1 MSSAT
6 HIDQQIL
13 SDAADWF
20 ALMRS
25 GQAGDSDTLRWQ
37 QWLRQHPDH
46 LRGWQ
51 MVERIE
57 QQFSTA
63 SAATH
68 PAHAEAT
75 LKQARHNRIQRRSVI
90 TGLALAMGTGGL
102 GWVSWRQT
110 PLPHLVTS
118 WNAQYRTG
126 TGEIRAL
133 ELADGSRLWLNTNS
147 AIDTLLSG
155 PQRQIHVIQGEV
167 LIETGKA
174 DPRPLVVFTPQG
186 QLQPLGTR
194 FTVRRE
200 TDTTFLA
207 VYDGAVEITN
217 QAQQKSVLHPQ
228 QQTRFSADA
237 LQPALPA
244 DPARE
249 AWHKGILVA
258 DDIRLD
264 ALVDELS
271 RYQHGYINISP
282 AVADLRVF
290 GGFPLTDPQQAL
302 DMLASA
308 LPIRVTRPLPG
319 WTNIDP
325 SSP

>member
-1 MSSAT
+1 MNSAA
-6 HIDQQIL
+6 HIDHQIL

-63 SAATH
+63 SANH
-68 PAHAEAT
+68 PAHTETT
-75 LKQARHNRIQRRSVI
+75 LKQARHNRIQRRNVI
-90 TGLALAMGTGGL
+90 TGL

-110 PLPHLVTS
+110 PLPHLMAS

-147 AIDTLLSG
+147 AINTVLDG
-155 PQRQIHVIQGEV
+155 PQRHIQVIQGEV

-174 DPRPLVVFTPQG
+174 DPRPLMVFTPQG

-217 QAQQKSVLHPQ
+217 QARQKSVLHPQ
-228 QQTRFSADA
+228 QQTRFSANA
-237 LQPALPA
+237 LQPIHPA

-249 AWHKGILVA
+249 TWHKGILVA
-258 DDIRLD
+258 DDIRLA
-264 ALVDELS
+264 ALVDELG
-271 RYQHGYINISP
+271 RYQHGYINLSP

-290 GGFPLTDPQQAL
+290 GGFPLTNPQQAL
-302 DMLASA
+302 DMLESA

-319 WTNIDP
+319 WINIHP
-325 SSP
+325 VSP

>member
-1 MSSAT
+1 MNGTA
-6 HIDQQIL
+6 HIDHQIL

-20 ALMRS
+20 ALLRS
-25 GQAGDSDTLRWQ
+25 GQACESDKLRWQ

-51 MVERIE
+51 MVEHIE

-63 SAATH
+63 SANH
-68 PAHAEAT
+68 PAHTEAT

-90 TGLALAMGTGGL
+90 TGLALAIGTGGL
-102 GWVSWRQT
+102 GWMSWRHS
-110 PLPHLVTS
+110 PLPTLVAG

-147 AIDTLLSG
+147 AINTVLDG
-155 PQRQIHVIQGEV
+155 PQRHIQVIQGEV

-194 FTVRRE
+194 FTVCRE

-217 QAQQKSVLHPQ
+217 QARQKSVLHPQ
-228 QQTRFSADA
+228 QQTRFPPTPCNRFTPPTPHGKPGTRGFWWQTISAWA
-237 LQPALPA
+237 TWSMNSGATSMATSTCPRQWPTCACSGA
-244 DPARE
+244 
-249 AWHKGILVA
+249 
-258 DDIRLD
+258 
-264 ALVDELS
+264 S
-271 RYQHGYINISP
+271 R
-282 AVADLRVF
+282 
-290 GGFPLTDPQQAL
+290 
-302 DMLASA
+302 
-308 LPIRVTRPLPG
+308 
-319 WTNIDP
+319 
-325 SSP
+325 

>member
-1 MSSAT
+1 MNGTA
-6 HIDQQIL
+6 HIDHQIL

-20 ALMRS
+20 ALLRS
-25 GQAGDSDTLRWQ
+25 GQACESDKLRWQ

-51 MVERIE
+51 MVEHIE

-63 SAATH
+63 SANH
-68 PAHAEAT
+68 PAHTEAT

-90 TGLALAMGTGGL
+90 TGLALAIGTGGL
-102 GWVSWRQT
+102 GWMSWRHS
-110 PLPHLVTS
+110 PLPTLVAG

-126 TGEIRAL
+126 TGEIRTL

-147 AIDTLLSG
+147 AINTVLDG
-155 PQRQIHVIQGEV
+155 PQRHIQVIQGEV

-174 DPRPLVVFTPQG
+174 DPRPLMVFTPQG

-217 QAQQKSVLHPQ
+217 QARQKSVLHPQ
-228 QQTRFSADA
+228 QQTRFSANA
-237 LQPALPA
+237 LQPIHPA

-249 AWHKGILVA
+249 TWHKGILVA
-258 DDIRLD
+258 DDIRLGD
-264 ALVDELS
+264 LVDELG
-271 RYQHGYINISP
+271 RYQHGYINLSP

-319 WTNIDP
+319 WTNIHP
-325 SSP
+325 ANP

>member
-1 MSSAT
+1 MNVTAP
-6 HIDQQIL
+6 IDHQIL

-20 ALMRS
+20 ALLRS
-25 GQAGDSDTLRWQ
+25 GQAGESDTLRWQ

-57 QQFSTA
+57 HQFSTA
-63 SAATH
+63 SATH
-68 PAHAEAT
+68 PVHAEAT

-90 TGLALAMGTGGL
+90 TGLALAIGTGGL

-110 PLPHLVTS
+110 PLPTLLAG
-118 WNAQYRTG
+118 WGAQYRTG
-126 TGEIRAL
+126 TGEIRAVT
-133 ELADGSRLWLNTNS
+133 LADGSRLWLNTNS
-147 AIDTLLSG
+147 AIDTVLDG
-155 PQRQIHVIQGEV
+155 PQRQIHVRQGEV

-174 DPRPLVVFTPQG
+174 DSRPLLVFTPQG

-217 QAQQKSVLHPQ
+217 QARQKSVLHPR
-228 QQTRFSADA
+228 QQTRFSANA
-237 LQPALPA
+237 LQPIHPA

-249 AWHKGILVA
+249 TWHKGILVA
-258 DDIRLD
+258 DDIRLA
-264 ALVDELS
+264 ALVDELG
-271 RYQHGYINISP
+271 RYQHGYINLSP

-290 GGFPLTDPQQAL
+290 GGFPLTSPQQAL
-302 DMLASA
+302 DMLASV

-319 WTNIDP
+319 WTNIHP
-325 SSP
+325 AIP